1 MTWNVRGAI
10 SSTMCLSAF
19 LDKEKCDIVIITEH
33 KLKESTKN
41 FLETIHKDY
50 ACIVKLDDQ
59 CTMQSNLPF
68 TGRGGVAIMYRK
80 SLMYSVKEVTCYN
93 TNRITAIQ
101 LSDSF
106 GNIYYIH
113 GVYLPSDGNIEM
125 YIDELSILENLYSY
139 FSGYGKV
146 IIAGDFNGSLV
157 DSCDTNLTKA
167 KLLLNFVSKYNLCI
181 PTKDFATDAEQFTF
195 TPKKNYFRLHTVN
208 S

>member
-1 MTWNVRGAI
+1 MTLIMFRFSIILLYTMISLMTWNVRGAI

-41 FLETIHKDY
+41 FLETIYNDY

-106 GNIYYIH
+106 GNIYYIL

-139 FSGYGKV
+139 FSGYG
-146 IIAGDFNGSLV
+146 
-157 DSCDTNLTKA
+157 
-167 KLLLNFVSKYNLCI
+167 
-181 PTKDFATDAEQFTF
+181 
-195 TPKKNYFRLHTVN
+195 
-208 S
+208 